1 MVLLAEAG
9 KQDIEIA
16 EHLGMTKQ
24 KAARWRARFLQLG
37 IAGIQ
42 KDAPRSGTKRRL
54 SPEMVLEVV
63 RKTTQDK
70 PENATHWST
79 PSLSRALKISAS
91 SVGRIWRAHRRKPRL
106 ASRRSMPKPPA
117 TLRSLADIL
126 A

>member
-1 MVLLAEAG
+1 
-9 KQDIEIA
+9 
-16 EHLGMTKQ
+16 
-24 KAARWRARFLQLG
+24 
-37 IAGIQ
+37 
-42 KDAPRSGTKRRL
+42 
-54 SPEMVLEVV
+54 MVLEVV

-70 PENATHWST
+70 PENTTHWST